1 MRWTYQVH
9 YVLIICQNLN
19 AHEINELESIHP
31 HTPMGHMHVF
41 MMESHDFNFLRMM
54 NSDSVSITGIITILN
69 VEIHI
74 LIFLNPYMQTH
85 PLNVCMIGFRV

>member
-1 MRWTYQVH
+1 MLSRWTIRFILY
-9 YVLIICQNLN
+9 IENI
-19 AHEINELESIHP
+19 
-31 HTPMGHMHVF
+31 
-41 MMESHDFNFLRMM
+41 R
-54 NSDSVSITGIITILN
+54 SDSVSINAMNIISICGTQYVMIHTDKWYADMLSSTTFSITGIITILN